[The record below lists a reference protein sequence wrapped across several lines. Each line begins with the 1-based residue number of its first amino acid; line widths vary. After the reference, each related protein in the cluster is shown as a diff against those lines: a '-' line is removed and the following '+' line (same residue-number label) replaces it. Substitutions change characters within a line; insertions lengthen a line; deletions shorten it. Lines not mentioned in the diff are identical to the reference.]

1 MQIYMRGVYKRI
13 VKRSFCS
20 TSNIRLFKE
29 QINVLYDSKC
39 NLCLMEISFL
49 MKKDKEDKIL
59 FTDLESEYNE
69 NDPKNG
75 DVSYEQAM
83 QSMHAVKFNG
93 EVISGVKV
101 FKELY
106 EVIGLG
112 YLYSFI
118 TLPIVG
124 PLVDRIYKYWAKYR
138 TNLTRGISIDD
149 LVRQRNARFQQKMD
163 EKGEN
168 LCTTTACEIKVRL
181 K

>member
-1 MQIYMRGVYKRI
+1 MQNYMRGIYKKIIERTF
-13 VKRSFCS
+13 SS
-20 TSNIRLFKE
+20 ASNIRIFKE

-49 MKKDKEDKIL
+49 MKKDKEGKII
-59 FTDLESEYNE
+59 FTDLESDYDES
-69 NDPKNG
+69 DPKNG
-75 DVSYEQAM
+75 NISYEQAM
-83 QSMHAVKFNG
+83 RSMHAIKFNG

-106 EVIGLG
+106 EIIGLG
-112 YLYSFI
+112 YLYSFT

-124 PLVDRIYKYWAKYR
+124 PLVDRIYKYWANYR
-138 TNLTRGISIDD
+138 TNLTRGIGIDD
-149 LVRQRNARFQQKMD
+149 LVRQRNASFQRKMD

-168 LCTTTACEIKVRL
+168 SCTTTACEVKVRR